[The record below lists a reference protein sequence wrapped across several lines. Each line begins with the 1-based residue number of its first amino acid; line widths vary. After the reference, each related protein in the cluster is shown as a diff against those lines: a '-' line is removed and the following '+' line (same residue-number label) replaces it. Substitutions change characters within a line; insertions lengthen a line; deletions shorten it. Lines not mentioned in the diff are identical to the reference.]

1 MYIRVGFI
9 TILTPLCFYQKAAN
23 FILNM
28 ASSYKLTDS
37 DINIL
42 VDNIA
47 GKYGISKTRLS
58 ASYILS
64 VNGSET
70 TPNIYS
76 VSITIAPSTGKV
88 RVYQEII
95 KVNALNPRF

>member
-1 MYIRVGFI
+1 VS
-9 TILTPLCFYQKAAN
+9 
-23 FILNM
+23 FILNV

-37 DINIL
+37 DIDIL

-47 GKYGISKTRLS
+47 DKYSISKTRLS

-76 VSITIAPSTGKV
+76 VSITIAPPTGKA
-88 RVYQEII
+88 RVDQEII
-95 KVNALNPRF
+95 KINALNPRF